1 MKEGKK
7 MNSSLLSEL
16 REIVGKDRCLTAPED
31 LMVYSHDAFA
41 EKKPD
46 VVVLP
51 TTTEE
56 VSRIL
61 KLANRE
67 RIPVTPRGSATGLSG
82 MCTPER
88 GGIVLA
94 MSKMN
99 KILEINTEDRLAV
112 VEPGVITQ
120 DLQEEVERAGVFYPP
135 DPASQ
140 SICQIGGNVGTC
152 AGGPRCVKYG
162 VTRDYLLGL
171 EAVLPSGE
179 VIKTGGRPIKNVTG
193 YDVTR
198 LLCGSEGTLAVF
210 TKIIVKLIA
219 KPEARRTLLV
229 AFRSIDDASTTVS
242 RIMAA
247 GIVPRALELMDQH
260 YIRNCEKI
268 YHLGLPTE
276 AAAMLIIEVDGFAET
291 VDRQARIAKEFCEAQ
306 RAFDIKLAQTE
317 EEAERLWIARKVG
330 SVALFRVSKM
340 MVAED
345 VTVPISKIP
354 AMVRRFNEIGEKYGL
369 TIYLLAHAGDGNMHP
384 LLTYDPGNKEEVER
398 IENASRE
405 IFASSIAL
413 GGTLT
418 GEHGIGLAKKPF
430 IPLEISPA
438 EMQVWKNIK
447 NCFDPN
453 GIMNPGKFV

>member
-1 MKEGKK
+1 MLANSIIKE
-7 MNSSLLSEL
+7 LQD
-16 REIVGKDRCLTAPED
+16 IVGKERCLTAPED
-31 LMVYSHDAFA
+31 LLVYSHDVFA
-41 EKKPD
+41 EKMPD

-51 TTTEE
+51 INTQE

-61 KLANRE
+61 KMANQE
-67 RIPVTPRGSATGLSG
+67 KIPVTPRGSATGLSG
-82 MCTPER
+82 MCVPER
-88 GGIVLA
+88 GGIVMG

-99 KILEINTEDRLAV
+99 KILEISPEDRLAV
-112 VEPGVITQ
+112 VEPGVITN
-120 DLQEEVERAGVFYPP
+120 DLQVAVEDQGLFYPP

-140 SICQIGGNVGTC
+140 TICQIGGNVATN

-193 YDVTR
+193 YDITR
-198 LLCGSEGTLAVF
+198 LLCGSEGTLAVI

-229 AFRSIDDASTTVS
+229 AFHSIEDASTTVS

-260 YIRNCEKI
+260 YIANCENL
-268 YHLGLPTE
+268 YHLGLPTH
-276 AAAMLIIEVDGFAET
+276 AAAMLIIEVDGFLET
-291 VDRQARIAKEFCEAQ
+291 VDRQARIVKEFCEKQ
-306 RAFDIKLAQTE
+306 GAFDIKLAQSE
-317 EEAERLWIARKVG
+317 EEADRMWMARKLG
-330 SVALFRVSKM
+330 SVALYRLSKT
-340 MVAED
+340 MVTED
-345 VTVPISKIP
+345 ATVPISKIP
-354 AMVRRFNEIGEKYGL
+354 EMVRRLKEIEKKYNI

-384 LLTYDPGNKEEVER
+384 LLTYDPGNKEEAER
-398 IENASRE
+398 VDNLIRE
-405 IFASSIAL
+405 IFEASISL

-418 GEHGIGLAKKPF
+418 GEHGIGLAKKVF

-438 EMQVWKNIK
+438 EVQIWRNIK
-447 NCFDPN
+447 NSFDPK
-453 GIMNPGKFV
+453 GILNPGKFV

>member
-1 MKEGKK
+1 MLAK
-7 MNSSLLSEL
+7 SIIQEL
-16 REIVGKDRCLTAPED
+16 KDLVGKDRCLTAPED

-41 EKKPD
+41 EKKAD

-51 TTTEE
+51 TGTEE

-88 GGIVLA
+88 GGIVMA

-99 KILEINTEDRLAV
+99 KILEVSPEDRLAV
-112 VEPGVITQ
+112 VEPGVITN
-120 DLQEEVERAGVFYPP
+120 DLQIAAEAAGVFYPP

-140 SICQIGGNVGTC
+140 TICQIGGNVATN

-260 YIRNCEKI
+260 YIQNCEKI
-268 YHLGLPTE
+268 YKLGLPMD
-276 AAAMLIIEVDGFAET
+276 AAAMLIIEVDGFVET
-291 VDRQARIAKEFCEAQ
+291 VDRQARIAREFCEAQ
-306 RAFDIKLAQTE
+306 GAFDIKLAKTE
-317 EEAERLWIARKVG
+317 EEAERLWMARKVG

-345 VTVPISKIP
+345 ATVPISKIP
-354 AMVRRFNEIGEKYGL
+354 AMVRRIKDIGEKYGM

-405 IFASSIAL
+405 IFESSIAL

-438 EMQVWKNIK
+438 LMQVWKEIK
-447 NCFDPN
+447 KSFDPN

>member
-1 MKEGKK
+1 MMPASVIQEF
-7 MNSSLLSEL
+7 

-31 LMVYSHDAFA
+31 LMVYSHDVFC

-56 VSRIL
+56 VSKVL

-82 MCTPER
+82 MCVPAQ
-88 GGIVLA
+88 GGIVMA

-99 KILEINTEDRLAV
+99 KILEVNPEDRLAI
-112 VEPGVITQ
+112 VEPGVITN
-120 DLQEEVERAGVFYPP
+120 DLQLAVEAVGSFYPP

-140 SICQIGGNVGTC
+140 TICQIGGNVSTN

-179 VIKTGGRPIKNVTG
+179 MIKAGGRPIKNVTG
-193 YDVTR
+193 YDITR
-198 LLCGSEGTLAVF
+198 LLCGSEGTLAVI

-247 GIVPRALELMDQH
+247 GIVPRALELMDQR
-260 YIRNCEKI
+260 YVRNCENI
-268 YHLGLPTE
+268 YHLGLATD

-291 VDRQARIAKEFCEAQ
+291 VDRQARIAREFCEKQ
-306 RAFDIKLAQTE
+306 GAFDIKLAQTE
-317 EEAERLWIARKVG
+317 EEADRMWMARKLG
-330 SVALFRVSKM
+330 SVALYRLSKT
-340 MVAED
+340 MVTED
-345 VTVPISKIP
+345 ATVPISKIP
-354 AMVRRFNEIGEKYGL
+354 IMVRRIKEIEGKYNI
-369 TIYLLAHAGDGNMHP
+369 TVYLLAHAGDGNMHP
-384 LLTYDPGNKEEVER
+384 LLTYDPGNKEEAER
-398 IENASRE
+398 VDNLVRE
-405 IFASSIAL
+405 IFEASIAL

-430 IPLEISPA
+430 MHLEISPA
-438 EMQVWKNIK
+438 ELALWKNIK
-447 NCFDPN
+447 KSFDPN

>member
-1 MKEGKK
+1 MLAKSIL
-7 MNSSLLSEL
+7 NEL
-16 REIVGKDRCLTAPED
+16 QDTVGKDRCLTAPED
-31 LMVYSHDAFA
+31 LLVYSHDVYT

-51 TTTEE
+51 AAAEE
-56 VSRIL
+56 VSKIL

-67 RIPVTPRGSATGLSG
+67 KVPVTPRGSATGLAG
-82 MCTPER
+82 LCVPAH
-88 GGIVLA
+88 GGIVMA

-99 KILEINTEDRLAV
+99 RILEVNREDRLAV
-112 VEPGVITQ
+112 VEPGVITN
-120 DLQEEVERAGVFYPP
+120 DLQTAAEAEGVFYPP

-140 SICQIGGNVGTC
+140 TICQIGGNVGTN

-179 VIKTGGRPIKNVTG
+179 IIKTGGRPIKNVTG
-193 YDVTR
+193 YDITR
-198 LLCGSEGTLAVF
+198 LLCGSEGTLAVV

-242 RIMAA
+242 RIMGA
-247 GIVPRALELMDQH
+247 GIIPRALELMDQH
-260 YIRNCEKI
+260 YVRNCENI
-268 YHLGLPTE
+268 YHLGLPTD

-291 VDRQARIAKEFCEAQ
+291 VDRQARIAREFCEKAG
-306 RAFDIKLAQTE
+306 AFDIKLAQTE
-317 EEAERLWIARKVG
+317 EEADRMWMARKLG
-330 SVALFRVSKM
+330 SVALYRLSKT
-340 MVAED
+340 MVTED
-345 VTVPISKIP
+345 ATVPISKIP
-354 AMVRRFNEIGEKYGL
+354 AMVRRIKEIESKYRL

-384 LLTYDPGNKEEVER
+384 LLTYDPGNQEEAER
-398 IENASRE
+398 VDNLIRE
-405 IFASSIAL
+405 IFEASIAL

-430 IPLEISPA
+430 MHLEIGPA
-438 EMQVWKNIK
+438 ELALWKNIK
-447 NCFDPN
+447 KSFDPN

>member
-1 MKEGKK
+1 MLAT
-7 MNSSLLSEL
+7 SVIQEL
-16 REIVGKDRCLTAPED
+16 RDIVGKERCLQAPED
-31 LMVYSHDAFA
+31 LMVYSHDVFA

-46 VVVLP
+46 AVVLP
-51 TTTEE
+51 LATDE

-61 KLANRE
+61 KVANRAK
-67 RIPVTPRGSATGLSG
+67 IPVTPRGSATGLTG

-88 GGIVLA
+88 GGIVMA

-99 KILEINTEDRLAV
+99 KILEINPEDRLAV

-120 DLQEEVERAGVFYPP
+120 DLQMAAEAAGGFYPP

-140 SICQIGGNVGTC
+140 SICQIGGNVSTN

-198 LLCGSEGTLAVF
+198 LLCGSEGTLAVI

-229 AFRSIDDASTTVS
+229 AFRSIDDASKTVS

-247 GIVPRALELMDQH
+247 GIIPRALELMDQH

-268 YHLGLPTE
+268 YNLGLPTE

-291 VDRQARIAKEFCEAQ
+291 VDRQARIAKEFCETQ
-306 RAFDIKLAQTE
+306 GAFDIKLARTE
-317 EEAERLWIARKVG
+317 EEAERLWTARKVG

-345 VTVPISKIP
+345 ATVPISKIP
-354 AMVRRFNEIGEKYGL
+354 AMVRRLNEIGEKYRF

-384 LLTYDPGNKEEVER
+384 LLTFDPGNKEEVER

-405 IFASSIAL
+405 IFESSIAL

-430 IPLEISPA
+430 LPLEVTPA
-438 EMQVWKNIK
+438 ELQVWKNIK
-447 NCFDPN
+447 RSFDPE
-453 GIMNPGKFV
+453 GIMNPGTFV

>member
-1 MKEGKK
+1 
-7 MNSSLLSEL
+7 MNKSILNEL
-16 REIVGKDRCLTAPED
+16 QDLVGKDRCLTAPED
-31 LMVYSHDAFA
+31 LMVYSHDVFCQS
-41 EKKPD
+41 KPD
-46 VVVLP
+46 VVILP

-61 KLANRE
+61 KIANRE
-67 RIPVTPRGSATGLSG
+67 KIPVTPRGSATGLSG
-82 MCTPER
+82 MCVPAQ
-88 GGIVLA
+88 GGIVMA

-99 KILEINTEDRLAV
+99 KILEVNPEDRLAIA
-112 VEPGVITQ
+112 EPGVITN
-120 DLQEEVERAGVFYPP
+120 DLQVAVEAVGSFYPP

-140 SICQIGGNVGTC
+140 TICQLGGNVATN

-179 VIKTGGRPIKNVTG
+179 VVKAGGRPIKNVTG

-198 LLCGSEGTLAVF
+198 LLCGSEGTLAVI

-247 GIVPRALELMDQH
+247 GIVPRALELMDQR
-260 YIRNCEKI
+260 YIRNCENM
-268 YHLGLPTE
+268 YHLGLPTD

-291 VDRQARIAKEFCEAQ
+291 VDRQANIAREFCENEG
-306 RAFDIKLAQTE
+306 AFDIRLAQTE
-317 EEAERLWIARKVG
+317 AEADRMWYARKIG
-330 SVALFRVSKM
+330 SVALYRLSKT
-340 MVAED
+340 MVTED
-345 VTVPISKIP
+345 ATVPISQIP
-354 AMVRRFNEIGEKYGL
+354 AMVRRLNEIEKKYNMV
-369 TIYLLAHAGDGNMHP
+369 IYLLAHAGDGNMHP
-384 LLTYDPGNKEEVER
+384 LMTYDPGNKDEAER
-398 IENASRE
+398 VDNIIRE
-405 IFASSIAL
+405 IFEASIAL

-430 IPLEISPA
+430 MHLEISPA
-438 EMQVWKNIK
+438 ELDLWKNIK
-447 NCFDPN
+447 KSFDPK

>member
-1 MKEGKK
+1 MLAK
-7 MNSSLLSEL
+7 SIIQEL
-16 REIVGKDRCLTAPED
+16 KDLVGKDRCLTAPED
-31 LMVYSHDAFA
+31 LMVYSHDTFA
-41 EKKPD
+41 EHKAD

-51 TTTEE
+51 TGTED

-67 RIPVTPRGSATGLSG
+67 KIPVTPRGSATGLSG

-88 GGIVLA
+88 GGIVMA

-99 KILEINTEDRLAV
+99 KILEVSPEDRLAV
-112 VEPGVITQ
+112 VEPGVITN
-120 DLQEEVERAGVFYPP
+120 DLQIAAEAAGVFYPP

-140 SICQIGGNVGTC
+140 TICQIGGNVATN

-198 LLCGSEGTLAVF
+198 LLCGSEGTLAVI

-247 GIVPRALELMDQH
+247 GIVPRALEMMDQH
-260 YIRNCEKI
+260 YIQNCEKI
-268 YHLGLPTE
+268 YKLGLPMD
-276 AAAMLIIEVDGFAET
+276 AAAMLIIEVDGFVET
-291 VDRQARIAKEFCEAQ
+291 VDRQARIAREFCEAQ
-306 RAFDIKLAQTE
+306 GAFDIKLAQTE

-345 VTVPISKIP
+345 ATVPISKIP
-354 AMVRRFNEIGEKYGL
+354 AMVRRIKDIGEKYGM

-398 IENASRE
+398 MENASRE
-405 IFASSIAL
+405 IFESSIAL

-418 GEHGIGLAKKPF
+418 GEHGIGLAKKQF
-430 IPLEISPA
+430 LPLEVSPA
-438 EMQVWKNIK
+438 EVQIWKNIK
-447 NCFDPN
+447 SSFDPN

>member
-1 MKEGKK
+1 MVPASIKR
-7 MNSSLLSEL
+7 EL
-16 REIVGKDRCLTAPED
+16 RDIVGQERCLDAPED
-31 LMVYSHDAFA
+31 LMVYSHDVFA

-51 TTTEE
+51 VTAEE
-56 VSRIL
+56 VSRVL

-67 RIPVTPRGSATGLSG
+67 KVPVTPRGSATGLSG
-82 MCTPER
+82 MCVPVH
-88 GGIVLA
+88 GGIVMA

-99 KILEINTEDRLAV
+99 KILEISPEDRLAV

-120 DLQEEVERAGVFYPP
+120 DLQMAVEAAGVFYPP

-140 SICQIGGNVGTC
+140 SICQIGGNVATN

-198 LLCGSEGTLAVF
+198 LLCGSEGTLAVI
-210 TKIIVKLIA
+210 TKIIIKLIA

-247 GIVPRALELMDQH
+247 GIVPRALELMDQR
-260 YIRNCEKI
+260 YTQTCENV
-268 YHLGLPTE
+268 YHLGLPTD
-276 AAAMLIIEVDGFAET
+276 AAAMLLIEVDGFAET

-306 RAFDIKLAQTE
+306 GAFDIKLAQSE
-317 EEAERLWIARKVG
+317 EEADRFWMARKLG
-330 SVALFRVSKM
+330 SVALYRLSKT
-340 MVAED
+340 MVTED
-345 VTVPISKIP
+345 ATVPISKIP
-354 AMVRRFNEIGEKYGL
+354 AMVRRLKELEKKYQI

-384 LLTYDPGNKEEVER
+384 LLTYDPGNKEEAER
-398 IENASRE
+398 VGNLVRE
-405 IFASSIAL
+405 IFEASIAL

-430 IPLEISPA
+430 MHLEISPA
-438 EMQVWKNIK
+438 EMELWKNIK
-447 NCFDPN
+447 KVFDPN

>member
-1 MKEGKK
+1 MLAKSIIKELQD
-7 MNSSLLSEL
+7 M
-16 REIVGKDRCLTAPED
+16 VGKDRCLTAPED

-41 EKKPD
+41 ERKPD

-51 TTTEE
+51 TTTDE

-82 MCTPER
+82 MCTPEQ
-88 GGIVLA
+88 GGIVMA
-94 MSKMN
+94 MSKMY
-99 KILEINTEDRLAV
+99 KILEISAEDRLAV
-112 VEPGVITQ
+112 VEPGVITN
-120 DLQEEVERAGVFYPP
+120 DLQTAVEAAGVFYSP

-140 SICQIGGNVGTC
+140 TICQIGGNVATN

-179 VIKTGGRPIKNVTG
+179 VIRTGGRPIKNVTG

-260 YIRNCEKI
+260 YIRNCEKM

-291 VDRQARIAKEFCEAQ
+291 VDRQARIAREFCEAQ

-317 EEAERLWIARKVG
+317 EEAEKLWMARKIG

-345 VTVPISKIP
+345 ATVPISKIP
-354 AMVRRFNEIGEKYGL
+354 AMVRKIKDIGEKYGM

-384 LLTYDPGNKEEVER
+384 LLTYDPGNKEEVEK
-398 IENASRE
+398 IENASKE

-418 GEHGIGLAKKPF
+418 GEHGLGLAKKPY

-438 EMQVWKNIK
+438 EIQVWKEIK
-447 NCFDPN
+447 RSFDPN

>member
-1 MKEGKK
+1 MLAK
-7 MNSSLLSEL
+7 SIIQEL
-16 REIVGKDRCLTAPED
+16 KDLVGKDRCLTAPED

-41 EKKPD
+41 EKKAD

-51 TTTEE
+51 TGTEE

-88 GGIVLA
+88 GGIVMA

-99 KILEINTEDRLAV
+99 KILEVSPEDRLAV
-112 VEPGVITQ
+112 VEPGVITN
-120 DLQEEVERAGVFYPP
+120 DLQIAAEAAGVFYPP

-140 SICQIGGNVGTC
+140 TICQIGGNVATN

-260 YIRNCEKI
+260 YIQNCEKI
-268 YHLGLPTE
+268 YKLGLPMD
-276 AAAMLIIEVDGFAET
+276 AAAMLIIEVDGFLET
-291 VDRQARIAKEFCEAQ
+291 VDRQARIAREFCEAQ
-306 RAFDIKLAQTE
+306 GAFDIKLAKTE
-317 EEAERLWIARKVG
+317 EEAERLWMARKVG

-345 VTVPISKIP
+345 ATVPISQIP
-354 AMVRRFNEIGEKYGL
+354 AMVRRIKDIGEKYGM

-405 IFASSIAL
+405 IFESSIAL

-438 EMQVWKNIK
+438 LMQVWKEIK
-447 NCFDPN
+447 KSFDPN

>member
-1 MKEGKK
+1 MLAK
-7 MNSSLLSEL
+7 SIIQEL
-16 REIVGKDRCLTAPED
+16 KDLVGKDRCLTAPED
-31 LMVYSHDAFA
+31 LMVYSHDTFA
-41 EKKPD
+41 EHKAD

-51 TTTEE
+51 TGTED

-67 RIPVTPRGSATGLSG
+67 KIPVTPRGSATGLSG

-88 GGIVLA
+88 GGIVMA

-99 KILEINTEDRLAV
+99 KILEVSPEDRLAV
-112 VEPGVITQ
+112 VEPGVITN
-120 DLQEEVERAGVFYPP
+120 DLQIAAEAAGVFYPP

-140 SICQIGGNVGTC
+140 TICQIGGNVATN

-198 LLCGSEGTLAVF
+198 LLCGSEGTLAVI

-247 GIVPRALELMDQH
+247 GIVPRALEMMDQH
-260 YIRNCEKI
+260 YIQNCEKI
-268 YHLGLPTE
+268 YKLGLPMD
-276 AAAMLIIEVDGFAET
+276 AAAMLIIEVDGFVET
-291 VDRQARIAKEFCEAQ
+291 VDRQARIAREFCEAQ
-306 RAFDIKLAQTE
+306 GAFDIKLAQTE

-345 VTVPISKIP
+345 ATVPISKIP
-354 AMVRRFNEIGEKYGL
+354 AMVRRIKDIGEKYGM

-398 IENASRE
+398 MENASRE
-405 IFASSIAL
+405 IFESSIAL

-418 GEHGIGLAKKPF
+418 GEHGIGLAKKQF
-430 IPLEISPA
+430 LPLEVSPA
-438 EMQVWKNIK
+438 EVQIWKNIK
-447 NCFDPN
+447 NSFDPN

>member
-1 MKEGKK
+1 MLAKSILQDLKD
-7 MNSSLLSEL
+7 L
-16 REIVGKDRCLTAPED
+16 VGKDRCLTAPED

-51 TTTEE
+51 TSTDEI
-56 VSRIL
+56 SRIL

-88 GGIVLA
+88 GGIVMA

-99 KILEINTEDRLAV
+99 KILEISPEDRLAI
-112 VEPGVITQ
+112 VEPGVITA
-120 DLQEEVERAGVFYPP
+120 DLQTAVEAVGVFYPP

-140 SICQIGGNVGTC
+140 TICQIGGNVGTN

-179 VIKTGGRPIKNVTG
+179 VIRTGGRPIKNVTG

-260 YIRNCEKI
+260 YIQNCEKM
-268 YHLGLPTE
+268 YKLGLPMD

-291 VDRQARIAKEFCEAQ
+291 VDRQARIAREFCEAQ
-306 RAFDIKLAQTE
+306 GAFDIKLAKTE
-317 EEAERLWIARKVG
+317 EEAERLWIARKIG

-340 MVAED
+340 MIAED
-345 VTVPISKIP
+345 ATVPISKIP
-354 AMVRRFNEIGEKYGL
+354 AMVRRIKDIGAKYGM

-405 IFASSIAL
+405 IFESSIAL

-438 EMQVWKNIK
+438 EMQVWKEIK
-447 NCFDPN
+447 KCFDPN

>member
-1 MKEGKK
+1 
-7 MNSSLLSEL
+7 MNSSLLREL

-41 EKKPD
+41 EKKAD

-51 TTTEE
+51 TGTEE

-88 GGIVLA
+88 GGIVMA

-99 KILEINTEDRLAV
+99 KILEVSPEDRLAV
-112 VEPGVITQ
+112 VEPGVITN
-120 DLQEEVERAGVFYPP
+120 DLQIAAEAAGVFYPP

-140 SICQIGGNVGTC
+140 TICQIGGNVATN

-260 YIRNCEKI
+260 YIQNCEKI
-268 YHLGLPTE
+268 YKLGLPMD
-276 AAAMLIIEVDGFAET
+276 AAAMLIIEVDGFVET
-291 VDRQARIAKEFCEAQ
+291 VDRQARIAREFCEAQ
-306 RAFDIKLAQTE
+306 GAFDIKLAKTE
-317 EEAERLWIARKVG
+317 EEAERLWMARKVG

-345 VTVPISKIP
+345 ATVPISQIP
-354 AMVRRFNEIGEKYGL
+354 AMVRRIKDIGEKYGM

-405 IFASSIAL
+405 IFESSIAL

-438 EMQVWKNIK
+438 LMQVWKEIK
-447 NCFDPN
+447 KSFDPN

>member
-1 MKEGKK
+1 
-7 MNSSLLSEL
+7 MNSSLLREL
-16 REIVGKDRCLTAPED
+16 REMVGPDRCLTAPED

-51 TTTEE
+51 ISTDE

-61 KLANRE
+61 KLASRE
-67 RIPVTPRGSATGLSG
+67 KVPVTPRGSATGLSG

-99 KILEINTEDRLAV
+99 KILEISPEDRLAV
-112 VEPGVITQ
+112 VEPGVITN
-120 DLQEEVERAGVFYPP
+120 DLQTAVEAAGVFYPP

-140 SICQIGGNVGTC
+140 TICQIGGNVGTN

-242 RIMAA
+242 RIMAE

-317 EEAERLWIARKVG
+317 EEAEKLWIARKIG

-345 VTVPISKIP
+345 ATVPISKIP
-354 AMVRRFNEIGEKYGL
+354 AMVRRLNEIGDKYRL

-398 IENASRE
+398 IDNASRE

-430 IPLEISPA
+430 IPLEVSPA
-438 EMQVWKNIK
+438 ELQVWKNIK

>member
-1 MKEGKK
+1 MLAK
-7 MNSSLLSEL
+7 SIIQEL
-16 REIVGKDRCLTAPED
+16 KDLVGKDRCLTAPED
-31 LMVYSHDAFA
+31 LMVYSHDTFA
-41 EKKPD
+41 EHKAD

-51 TTTEE
+51 TGTEE

-99 KILEINTEDRLAV
+99 KILEVSPEDRLAV
-112 VEPGVITQ
+112 VEPGVITN
-120 DLQEEVERAGVFYPP
+120 DLQIAAEAAGVFYPP

-140 SICQIGGNVGTC
+140 TICQIGGNVATN

-198 LLCGSEGTLAVF
+198 LLCGSEGTLAVI

-229 AFRSIDDASTTVS
+229 GFRSIDDASTTVS

-260 YIRNCEKI
+260 YIQNCEKI
-268 YHLGLPTE
+268 YKLGLPMD
-276 AAAMLIIEVDGFAET
+276 AAAMLIIEVDGFVET
-291 VDRQARIAKEFCEAQ
+291 VDRQARIAREFCEAQ
-306 RAFDIKLAQTE
+306 GAFDIKLAKTE
-317 EEAERLWIARKVG
+317 EEAEKLWIARKVG

-345 VTVPISKIP
+345 ATVPISKIP
-354 AMVRRFNEIGEKYGL
+354 AMVRKIKDIGEKYGM

-384 LLTYDPGNKEEVER
+384 LLTYDPGKKEEVER
-398 IENASRE
+398 MENASRE
-405 IFASSIAL
+405 IFEASIAL

-418 GEHGIGLAKKPF
+418 GEHGIGLDKKRF
-430 IPLEISPA
+430 LPLEVSPA
-438 EMQVWKNIK
+438 EVQIWKNIK
-447 NCFDPN
+447 NSFDPN

>member
-1 MKEGKK
+1 MLAKSIIQQLKD
-7 MNSSLLSEL
+7 L
-16 REIVGKDRCLTAPED
+16 VGKDRCLTAPED

-41 EKKPD
+41 EKKAD

-51 TTTEE
+51 TGTEE

-88 GGIVLA
+88 GGIVMA

-99 KILEINTEDRLAV
+99 KILEVSPEDRLAV
-112 VEPGVITQ
+112 VEPGVITN
-120 DLQEEVERAGVFYPP
+120 DLQIAAEAAGVFYPP

-140 SICQIGGNVGTC
+140 TICQIGGNVATN

-260 YIRNCEKI
+260 YIQNCEKI
-268 YHLGLPTE
+268 YKLGLPMD
-276 AAAMLIIEVDGFAET
+276 AAAMLIIEVDGFVET
-291 VDRQARIAKEFCEAQ
+291 VDRQARIAREFCEAQ
-306 RAFDIKLAQTE
+306 GAFDIKLAKTE
-317 EEAERLWIARKVG
+317 EEAERLWMARKVG

-345 VTVPISKIP
+345 ATVPISQIP
-354 AMVRRFNEIGEKYGL
+354 AMVRRIKDIGEKYGM

-405 IFASSIAL
+405 IFESSIAL

-438 EMQVWKNIK
+438 LMQVWKEIK
-447 NCFDPN
+447 KSFDPN

>member
-1 MKEGKK
+1 MLAKPI
-7 MNSSLLSEL
+7 LQEL
-16 REIVGKDRCLTAPED
+16 RGIVGKERCLTAPED
-31 LMVYSHDAFA
+31 LLVYSHDVFA

-51 TTTEE
+51 GTTEE

-61 KLANRE
+61 KVANRE
-67 RIPVTPRGSATGLSG
+67 KIPVTPRGSATGLTG
-82 MCTPER
+82 MCVPER
-88 GGIVLA
+88 NGIVMA
-94 MSKMN
+94 MSRMN
-99 KILEINTEDRLAV
+99 RILEVSPEDRLAV
-112 VEPGVITQ
+112 VEPGVITN
-120 DLQEEVERAGVFYPP
+120 DLQMAVEAQGVFYPP

-140 SICQIGGNVGTC
+140 TICQIGGNVATN

-198 LLCGSEGTLAVF
+198 LLCGSEGTLAVI

-229 AFRSIDDASTTVS
+229 AFRSIEDASTTVS

-247 GIVPRALELMDQH
+247 GIVPRALELMDQRF
-260 YIRNCEKI
+260 IGTCENMF
-268 YHLGLPTE
+268 HLGLSTD

-291 VDRQARIAKEFCEAQ
+291 VDRQARVAKEFCEAQ
-306 RAFDIKLAQTE
+306 GAYNIKLAQTE
-317 EEAERLWIARKVG
+317 EEADRLWMARKNG
-330 SVALFRVSKM
+330 PVALYRISKSM
-340 MVAED
+340 ATED
-345 VTVPISKIP
+345 ATVPISKIP
-354 AMVRRFNEIGEKYGL
+354 AMVRKLKELEGKYGMN
-369 TIYLLAHAGDGNMHP
+369 IYLLAHAGDGNMHP
-384 LLTYDPGNKEEVER
+384 HMPYDPANAEEKEKVEK
-398 IENASRE
+398 IIQE
-405 IFASSIAL
+405 IFEASIAL

-418 GEHGIGLAKKPF
+418 GEHGIGLSKKPF
-430 IPLEISPA
+430 MHLEISPA
-438 EMQVWKNIK
+438 ELEVWRNIK

>member
-1 MKEGKK
+1 MLAT
-7 MNSSLLSEL
+7 SVLQEL
-16 REIVGKDRCLTAPED
+16 QDIVGKERCLQAPED
-31 LMVYSHDAFA
+31 LMVYSHDVFA

-46 VVVLP
+46 AVVLP
-51 TTTEE
+51 IATGE

-61 KLANRE
+61 KVANRAK
-67 RIPVTPRGSATGLSG
+67 IPVTPRGSATGLTG

-88 GGIVLA
+88 GGIVMA

-99 KILEINTEDRLAV
+99 KILEINPEDRLAV

-120 DLQEEVERAGVFYPP
+120 DFQMAAEAAGVFYPP

-140 SICQIGGNVGTC
+140 SICQIGGNVSTN

-198 LLCGSEGTLAVF
+198 LLCGSEGTLAVI

-229 AFRSIDDASTTVS
+229 AFRSIDDASKTVS

-247 GIVPRALELMDQH
+247 GIIPRALELMDHH
-260 YIRNCEKI
+260 YIKNCEKI
-268 YHLGLPTE
+268 YKLGLPIE

-306 RAFDIKLAQTE
+306 GAFDIKLARTE
-317 EEAERLWIARKVG
+317 EESERLWIARKVG

-345 VTVPISKIP
+345 ATVPISKIP
-354 AMVRRFNEIGEKYGL
+354 AMVRRLNEIGEKYGF

-384 LLTYDPGNKEEVER
+384 LLTFDPGNKEEMER
-398 IENASRE
+398 MEKASRE
-405 IFASSIAL
+405 IFESSIAL

-430 IPLEISPA
+430 LPLEVSPA
-438 EMQVWKNIK
+438 ELQVWKNIK
-447 NCFDPN
+447 NSFDPE

>member
-1 MKEGKK
+1 MLAR
-7 MNSSLLSEL
+7 SIIQEL
-16 REIVGKDRCLTAPED
+16 REMVGKDRCLTAAED
-31 LMVYSHDAFA
+31 LMVYSHDVFA
-41 EKKPD
+41 EKRPE

-56 VSRIL
+56 VSRVL
-61 KLANRE
+61 KLADRE
-67 RIPVTPRGSATGLSG
+67 GVPVTPRGSATGLSG
-82 MCTPER
+82 MCVPER
-88 GGIVLA
+88 SGIVMA

-99 KILEINTEDRLAV
+99 RILEISPGDRLAI
-112 VEPGVITQ
+112 VEPGVITN
-120 DLQEEVERAGVFYPP
+120 DLQTAVEAQGVFYPP

-140 SICQIGGNVGTC
+140 SICQIGGNVSTN

-179 VIKTGGRPIKNVTG
+179 VIKTGGRPLKNVTG

-198 LLCGSEGTLAVF
+198 LLCGSEGTLAVV

-229 AFRSIDDASTTVS
+229 AFRSIEDASTTVS

-247 GIVPRALELMDQH
+247 GIVPRALELMDQR
-260 YIRNCEKI
+260 YTQTCENI

-291 VDRQARIAKEFCEAQ
+291 VDRQAGIAREFCEAQ
-306 RAFDIKLAQTE
+306 GAFDIKLAQNE
-317 EEAERLWIARKVG
+317 EEADRLWMARKMG
-330 SVALFRVSKM
+330 SVALYRLSKT
-340 MVAED
+340 MVTED
-345 VTVPISKIP
+345 ATVPISKIP
-354 AMVRRFNEIGEKYGL
+354 AMVRKISELEKKYKMA
-369 TIYLLAHAGDGNMHP
+369 IYLLAHAGDGNMHP
-384 LLTYDPGNKEEVER
+384 LMTYDPGNKEEADKVEK
-398 IENASRE
+398 ITRE
-405 IFASSIAL
+405 IFETSIAL

-418 GEHGIGLAKKPF
+418 GEHGVGLAKKSF

-438 EMQVWKNIK
+438 EVEVWKRIK
-447 NCFDPN
+447 KSFDPH
-453 GIMNPGKFV
+453 GILNPGKFV